1 MCLNIYIKKSFLKSH
16 ESYGILFRYVNH
28 SHFEAYAEKE
38 LKEERHHNQK
48 KEKGNEITMSWKKRN
63 KKEGERKRHRECK
76 PKQPRA
82 TKR

>member
-48 KEKGNEITMSWKKRN
+48 KR
-63 KKEGERKRHRECK
+63 ERK
-76 PKQPRA
+76 
-82 TKR
+82 